1 MAQENDSMAKGLI
14 VGFVAGSIIGAAMA
28 LLYAPKAGKELR
40 ADLREKAGDI
50 VEDAQEYISRAKS
63 KAVDIINEGKAKAST
78 LVDDAR
84 RRADS
89 LLGDAER
96 IMNDARTKGERN
108 A

>member
-28 LLYAPKAGKELR
+28 LLYAPKSGKELR
-40 ADLREKAGDI
+40 ADLREKTGDI

-63 KAVDIINEGKAKAST
+63 KAVDIINESKAKAST

-96 IMNDARTKGERN
+96 IMNDARSKGERN